1 MAQNKVQELIDHLD
15 KSLLGKGSI
24 ELDLMIGNDRELAGE
39 WNYLQLAVATIQ
51 DAGLHEQVLAVRKK
65 WSNQQSVDTQFKT
78 PVFNMYRKAMRIAAF
93 LLVLAGSAA
102 IYKYN
107 STSSDGLYNQYYA
120 SYDLSTNRAAG
131 VQDALELAYNN
142 KNWAEVI
149 TLFNTANERSHKLYF
164 LAGMADLELK
174 IYGGAIEKFQQIVA
188 ENAQSHT
195 DYFQDEAEYY
205 LAMSLLASNKADQ
218 AMPILEKIKADK
230 GHLYHQI
237 VTKMSFTDLNIVQ
250 FKDRK

>member
-15 KSLLGKGSI
+15 NSLLGKGSL
-24 ELDLMIGNDRELAGE
+24 EMDLMIGNDRELAGE

-51 DAGLHEQVLAVRKK
+51 DAGLHEQVLAVRKR
-65 WSNQQSVDTQFKT
+65 WSDQQSVAAKPGAT
-78 PVFNMYRKAMRIAAF
+78 VFTMYRQAIRVAAF

-102 IYKYN
+102 IYKYS
-107 STSSDGLYNQYYA
+107 STSSDGLYNQA
-120 SYDLSTNRAAG
+120 FSSYDLNTSRSAG
-131 VQDALELAYNN
+131 TQDAVELAYNN

-149 TLFNTANERSHKLYF
+149 TLFNTANEKNHKLYF

-174 IYGGAIEKFQQIVA
+174 IYGGATEKFQQIVT

-205 LAMSLLASNKADQ
+205 LALSLLASNKADQ
-218 AMPILEKIKADK
+218 AMPILEKIRADK
-230 GHLYHQI
+230 NHLYHQA
-237 VTKMSFTDLNIVQ
+237 VDKMSFTDLHILQ